1 MNTSAL
7 AKDALTTFAREN
19 RSRFEGL
26 LRDFVECPTVS
37 VDPTKKA
44 AIADGVKLA
53 EETIRAF
60 SGTPSV
66 HESGGNPIVS
76 GAWGSDPSRPTVTVY
91 NHLDVQPASKETEPW
106 DTEPFVFT
114 VKGDR

>member
-1 MNTSAL
+1 MNTSSLTKA
-7 AKDALTTFAREN
+7 ALTPSAREN

-53 EETIRAF
+53 EKTIRDF

-66 HESGGNPIVS
+66 PESGGNLIVS
-76 GAWGSDPSRPTVTVY
+76 AAGGSDPSRPPVTIY
-91 NHLDVQPASKETEPW
+91 TPLDVQPASRETEPW
-106 DTEPFVFT
+106 ETDPFV
-114 VKGDR
+114 